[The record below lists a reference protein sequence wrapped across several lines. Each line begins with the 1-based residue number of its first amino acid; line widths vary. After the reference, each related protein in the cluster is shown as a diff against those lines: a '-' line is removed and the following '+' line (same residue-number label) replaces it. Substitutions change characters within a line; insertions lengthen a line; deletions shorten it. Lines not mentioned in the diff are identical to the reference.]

1 MDLSIIVLTYNA
13 KDITINSLESLKKAK
28 DFFESQTK
36 LKSEVL
42 LVDNASTDGVLDE
55 VKKFNFVKIIPN
67 NKNLGFAKGNNLAV
81 KNISSDSNYVLFLNP
96 DIILD
101 ENSIYETYVFMKTQK
116 NVGLV
121 TCNLLLPNGKMD
133 IDCHR
138 AFPTIWN
145 AFCYFTK
152 LEKLFGGILPWIFGR
167 YHMLYQNFNK
177 PHEIDACL
185 GAFMLIDRKV
195 GDSVSWWSED
205 YFLNGEDIDLCF
217 KIKNQKGKR
226 IYFFPGAKVVHFKGS
241 SKGTKKVTASKIN
254 VSAKTKDLQIKSGID
269 AMKIFYK
276 KFYASENP
284 KIVNSL
290 VYLGMKVLKFIR
302 LITKTE

>member
-152 LEKLFGGILPWIFGR
+152 FEKLL
-167 YHMLYQNFNK
+167 
-177 PHEIDACL
+177 
-185 GAFMLIDRKV
+185 
-195 GDSVSWWSED
+195 
-205 YFLNGEDIDLCF
+205 
-217 KIKNQKGKR
+217 
-226 IYFFPGAKVVHFKGS
+226 
-241 SKGTKKVTASKIN
+241 
-254 VSAKTKDLQIKSGID
+254 
-269 AMKIFYK
+269 
-276 KFYASENP
+276 
-284 KIVNSL
+284 
-290 VYLGMKVLKFIR
+290 
-302 LITKTE
+302 